1 MEQSSHAG
9 QAASLLMV
17 AAEASGDQHGAA
29 LVRALRERF
38 PQLQVYG
45 LGGDHMRAAG
55 VETLFDVQAL
65 NVVGVVEILAKV
77 PSGLRMASPIA
88 AGSSTPWH
96 TGSRPHRCSRLQ
108 SHLCAFGEACRA
120 VCGVLH

>member
-1 MEQSSHAG
+1 MDGPSHAG
-9 QAASLLMV
+9 QAIPLLMV

-29 LVRALRERF
+29 LVRALREHF

-77 PSGLRMASPIA
+77 PSGLRMAHQLLRA
-88 AGSSTPWH
+88 ASTPWH
-96 TGSRPHRCSRLQ
+96 TGSSPHRCPRLQ
-108 SHLCAFGEACRA
+108 SYLGALGEACWA

>member
-1 MEQSSHAG
+1 
-9 QAASLLMV
+9 MV

-38 PQLQVYG
+38 PHLQVYG

-77 PSGLRMASPIA
+77 PSGSAHGTPPA
-88 AGSSTPWH
+88 ADSST
-96 TGSRPHRCSRLQ
+96 
-108 SHLCAFGEACRA
+108 A
-120 VCGVLH
+120 VAHG